1 MCDERIKSPSY
12 LIKNRTGRESSSE
25 ALPERVAALDLAS
38 PCRRRQ
44 PKERISADGLNMKR
58 STGRLILILA
68 SFALF
73 FWTVDAFLDWTVF
86 YRNRTF
92 WGFMLTNVPHTEVF
106 SRLLTIATCVILGVA
121 ISRYYD
127 VWRRAESERNRLAT
141 IVESSRDAI
150 YSTSID
156 GFITYW
162 NRGAE
167 KLYGYTR
174 EDMMG
179 KHFSLL
185 FPPER
190 RDEAMEQ
197 FERIKRGES
206 ARLSESVQVK
216 KDGALVHV
224 SLNVSVIK
232 DEAGTTLG
240 SATIARDITKE
251 RMMRDALASSHLELE
266 QRVAKRTRELEIAN
280 ACLAREMMERTEI
293 EEDLRRSTTQL
304 RNLYSQLL
312 TAQES
317 ERKRIS
323 RELHD
328 DLGQALATLKLRLGH
343 IARNSDKGAARFRE
357 ECTWAAQFVD
367 EMIEGVRRLS
377 RDLSPTVLEHF
388 GLSAA
393 IRRLAEEFSKHHGIR
408 VSVDL
413 GECDHFF
420 AKDAQIHLYRIFQE
434 ALNNIGKYA
443 QATRVTASVRL
454 DDGHVSLTVE
464 DDGRGFDP
472 ADVSMGNSGRKGLG
486 LAIMRERASM
496 LGGVFDL
503 RSEKGRGTS
512 ISLSVPISQEMRP
525 HGAV

>member
-1 MCDERIKSPSY
+1 MKGSTVR
-12 LIKNRTGRESSSE
+12 LIVALAVLTLSFWTADALVDWAVFRTSGTLWEHLVGR
-25 ALPERVAALDLAS
+25 AS
-38 PCRRRQ
+38 PA
-44 PKERISADGLNMKR
+44 EIVA
-58 STGRLILILA
+58 RLT
-68 SFALF
+68 
-73 FWTVDAFLDWTVF
+73 TV
-86 YRNRTF
+86 
-92 WGFMLTNVPHTEVF
+92 
-106 SRLLTIATCVILGVA
+106 IACVILSAAAYRFHAAGKQ
-121 ISRYYD
+121 
-127 VWRRAESERNRLAT
+127 AEDERNQMAT
-141 IVESSRDAI
+141 IVESSDDAI
-150 YSTSID
+150 FSKSID
-156 GFITYW
+156 GLITYW
-162 NRGAE
+162 NPGAE

-304 RNLYSQLL
+304 RNLYSQVL

-343 IARNSDKGAARFRE
+343 IARNSEKGAARFRE

-393 IRRLAEEFSKHHGIR
+393 IRRLAEEFSKHHGIH

-413 GECDHFF
+413 GECDHLF

-443 QATRVTASVRL
+443 QATHVTASVRL
-454 DDGHVSLTVE
+454 NEGHIYLVVE

-472 ADVSMGNSGRKGLG
+472 ADVLAANGGRKGLG
-486 LAIMRERASM
+486 LAIMRERAKI
-496 LGGVFDL
+496 LGGAFDL
-503 RSEKGRGTS
+503 RSEKGRGTR
-512 ISLSVPISQEMRP
+512 ISLSLPVSQEVGP
-525 HGAV
+525 HGALSDRARR